1 MTDQK
6 RPYRKKRRAEL
17 EEATRQRITES
28 AVELHGTLGP
38 SRTSLSAVAEHAGV
52 RRSTLYRHFPD
63 EAALF
68 AACSAHWRASN
79 PPPDLERWA
88 AIKDPDERLRA
99 ALEELYAH
107 YRRTA
112 RMMDNLLR
120 DADTMPTVRRTFG
133 GFRDYIT
140 TAHETLMA
148 GRRARGHA
156 RRRVLAATGH
166 ALAFATWR
174 SLAREQGLDDPQA
187 ADLMCR
193 LVAAASQRADTRS
206 SRRAPPPI
214 DKTLRHPKG
223 PSHPERT
230 PPRDIASPRIR

>member
-1 MTDQK
+1 MSDQK

-38 SRTSLSAVAEHAGV
+38 SRTTLSDVAEHAGV

-63 EAALF
+63 EAALL
-68 AACSAHWRASN
+68 AACSAHWGASN

-88 AIKDPDERLRA
+88 AISDPDQRLRI
-99 ALEELYAH
+99 ALEELYAY
-107 YRRTA
+107 YRRTE
-112 RMMDNLLR
+112 RMMNNLVR
-120 DADTMPTVRRTFG
+120 DADTMPTVKRLFG
-133 GFRDYIT
+133 GFRDYISA
-140 TAHETLMA
+140 AHETLMA
-148 GRRARGHA
+148 GRRARGAA

-174 SLAREQGLDDPQA
+174 SLAHEQALDDQQA

-193 LVAAASQRADTRS
+193 LATAATGRADTRS
-206 SRRAPPPI
+206 RLESPAFDRP
-214 DKTLRHPKG
+214 H
-223 PSHPERT
+223 
-230 PPRDIASPRIR
+230 AST